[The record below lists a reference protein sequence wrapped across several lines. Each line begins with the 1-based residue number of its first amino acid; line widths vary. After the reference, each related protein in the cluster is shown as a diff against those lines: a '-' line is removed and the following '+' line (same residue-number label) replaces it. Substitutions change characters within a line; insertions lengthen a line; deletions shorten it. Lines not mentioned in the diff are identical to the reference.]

1 VIRFYQ
7 YLDTKDCLMVV
18 VAGRPYAI
26 SAADALHKEVREAVV
41 RGLPEDEVL
50 AIINRKGDT
59 ARRAV
64 ELLAKRQKLS
74 SRLRYEYGVIYLDD
88 RALHNYAATTLAR
101 LLEDGHDVTALA
113 AFVEKQE
120 RNPNPEMIEHL
131 YQFLE
136 FGKIPLTPDGDFL
149 VYKAVRADYYDIH
162 SRSYMNSVGSI
173 CEMPREAVDP
183 NRSQTCSAGLH
194 VCSYA
199 YLPSFA
205 HAGGHV
211 MLCKVN
217 PADVVAIPHDY
228 DNTKMRVCRYE
239 VVGEVTSYYQAGR
252 DELGEGP
259 RLRREQFEVWY
270 SNGED
275 EGELYDSYY
284 TENEANAQAEALQK
298 QGYEVEVRVLEG

>member
-26 SAADALHKEVREAVV
+26 SAADTLHKEVREAVV

-50 AIINRKGDT
+50 AIINRKGDS
-59 ARRAV
+59 ARKAV
-64 ELLAKRQKLS
+64 ELIAKRQQLS
-74 SRLRYEYGVIYLDD
+74 NRLRYEYGVIYLDD
-88 RALHNYAATTLAR
+88 VPLHNHAANTLAR
-101 LLEDGHDVTALA
+101 LLEEGHDVTALA

-131 YQFLE
+131 YKFLE

-149 VYKAVRADYYDIH
+149 VYKAVRTDYYDIH
-162 SRSYMNSVGSI
+162 SGSFMNSVGSV
-173 CEMPREAVDP
+173 CEMPRTAVDP
-183 NRSQTCSAGLH
+183 NRDQTCSAGLH

-205 HAGGHV
+205 HAQGHV
-211 MLCKVN
+211 MLCKVS

-228 DNTKMRVCRYE
+228 NNTKMRVCRYE
-239 VVGEVTSYYQAGR
+239 VVGEVTSYYKTGH
-252 DELGEGP
+252 DELGEGA
-259 RLRREQFEVWY
+259 RLRSEQFEVWY
-270 SNGED
+270 SDGQD
-275 EGELYDSYY
+275 EADLYDSYY
-284 TENEANAQAEALQK
+284 TENEASEQAAALRDK
-298 QGYEVEVRVLEG
+298 GYEAEVRVAG